1 MGGPAEGV
9 DLDAKHWLGDQ
20 TEFITAYEALVE
32 DLAPGLLERLDY
44 KYSVTAQIEDIPN
57 AAYTPRDAPQT
68 PACAALRVNIEWY
81 ETRPVVEN
89 TLSLVAPNA
98 MRTPISAVR

>member
-32 DLAPGLLERLDY
+32 DLAPGLLARLVIERTRSGDRLCAGSERCGCRVVSSSASHCETERL
-44 KYSVTAQIEDIPN
+44 TAAGVREAKLRRANVAYRSWPIRWD
-57 AAYTPRDAPQT
+57 AA
-68 PACAALRVNIEWY
+68 W
-81 ETRPVVEN
+81 
-89 TLSLVAPNA
+89 
-98 MRTPISAVR
+98 